1 MKVCSKCNIEKP
13 LDDFYLEKRNKSGV
27 SGSCRDCC
35 NLKQKEWRKENHG
48 KVKERGRLYTENNK
62 EKVLLK
68 SKKYRTENKEKL
80 LVKSREYREE
90 NRKKI
95 NDGNKLWKLKNREKI
110 LINQK
115 IYREKNKEKEQE
127 YRRKYRIENIDKIND
142 NRKKTQPLINSYLK
156 NKRDSDPVYKITV
169 YMRSRVKSY
178 LTIKNI
184 TKKNKTFE
192 LVGISPIELKE
203 YLEKKFT
210 QDMSWDNYGFYG
222 WHIDHIIPLS
232 SVKTEEEI
240 YKLCHY
246 SNLQPLWAEDNLKKS
261 NKILT
266 KNII

>member
-1 MKVCSKCNIEKP
+1 MKVCNKCDIEKP
-13 LDDFYLEKRNKSGV
+13 LEDFYLEKRNKSGV
-27 SGSCRDCC
+27 MGLCKECY
-35 NLKQKEWRKENHG
+35 NFNQKKHR
-48 KVKERGRLYTENNK
+48 ENNK
-62 EKVLLK
+62 DKIKERSQLYYK
-68 SKKYRTENKEKL
+68 ENKEK
-80 LVKSREYREE
+80 
-90 NRKKI
+90 KKI
-95 NDGNKLWKLKNREKI
+95 YQEKNRDKIKIYSLNWKKNNPERNKELSRSWKLNNREKL

-178 LTIKNI
+178 FTIKNI

-192 LVGISPIELKE
+192 IVGIKPIELKE
-203 YLEKKFT
+203 YIEKQFT
-210 QDMSWDNYGFYG
+210 EGMSWDNYGLYG

-232 SVKTEEEI
+232 SAKSEDEI

-246 SNLQPLWAEDNLKKS
+246 TNLQPLWAEDNLKKN
-261 NKILT
+261 NKIL
-266 KNII
+266 KKI

>member
-1 MKVCSKCNIEKP
+1 MKVCNKCNIEKP
-13 LDDFYLEKRNKSGV
+13 LKDFYAEKRNKSGV
-27 SGSCRDCC
+27 SGSCKDCC

-48 KVKERGRLYTENNK
+48 KVKERYQKYQENNK
-62 EKVLLK
+62 EKEK
-68 SKKYRTENKEKL
+68 ERWSKYRLENKEEILIKG
-80 LVKSREYREE
+80 KDYRKK
-90 NRKKI
+90 NLKKI
-95 NDGNKLWKLKNREKI
+95 NEQIKFWKLNNREKL

-178 LTIKNI
+178 FTIKNI

-192 LVGISPIELKE
+192 IVGIKPIELKE
-203 YLEKKFT
+203 YIEKQFT
-210 QDMSWDNYGFYG
+210 EGMSWDNYGLYG

-232 SVKTEEEI
+232 SAKSEDEI

-246 SNLQPLWAEDNLKKS
+246 TNLQPLWAEDNLKKS
-261 NKILT
+261 NKIL
-266 KNII
+266 KKI